1 MRQALKAVFRNGDG
15 RVEDGSLLVWK
26 GGCRVGLMWREVESV
41 QYEKLFEGALESASH
56 INKLNLI

>member
-1 MRQALKAVFRNGDG
+1 M
-15 RVEDGSLLVWK
+15 EDGSLLVWK